1 MGPVRRAE
9 LPDPVREG
17 PATRRLSPMEHAER
31 TAILEALRRHGG
43 NKART
48 AAALGIGR
56 ATLYRKLRGYRDSSP

>member
-1 MGPVRRAE
+1 MTGPVRRAE

-17 PATRRLSPMEHAER
+17 PAPRPLSPMEHAER
-31 TAILEALRRHGG
+31 TAILEALRRPGG

-56 ATLYRKLRGYRDSSP
+56 ATLYRKLRSYRG